1 MKVWSIIAVE
11 VSMALT
17 GLCMIAMMIFVAID

>member
-17 GLCMIAMMIFVAID
+17 GLSMIAMMIFVAID